1 MKSTQVEP
9 PKEKLSIYRTWC
21 KRCGNCVAFCPRGAL
36 AADQWGHPYLKHPE
50 RCTSCGLC
58 AMLCPDFALSVT
70 MEGDAEADAMLPVKR
85 SDAAQPAKVSFERLA
100 PSAGGEG

>member
-1 MKSTQVEP
+1 
-9 PKEKLSIYRTWC
+9 
-21 KRCGNCVAFCPRGAL
+21 
-36 AADQWGHPYLKHPE
+36 
-50 RCTSCGLC
+50 
-58 AMLCPDFALSVT
+58 MLCPDFALSVT